1 MKKIIALVLSMILCV
16 SMMVPAVALDLG
28 GLLGGGSSEEGGE
41 GGGIDIGTILNSDI
55 VQSLLANEGV
65 MDVTAIVL
73 QIVGMMNK
81 ETLEEMTKE
90 QAENMLQTL
99 VEELGWQLSAITGNK
114 DLIITYDPLKVM
126 GNLFDFDEEQLTQK
140 DDEEEDNEDSEHPDE
155 LVIGMGDVDGDGRV
169 TASDARLILRA
180 AAQIVTLTM
189 EQEALADVDND
200 GVVTALDARMVLRV
214 AAELETLDA

>member
-1 MKKIIALVLSMILCV
+1 MKKIIALVLSMLLCV

-28 GLLGGGSSEEGGE
+28 GLLGGGSSEDGGE

-73 QIVGMMNK
+73 QIVGMMNQ
-81 ETLEEMTKE
+81 ETLEEMGKE
-90 QAENMLQTL
+90 QVENMLQTMID
-99 VEELGWQLSAITGNK
+99 ELGWQLSAITGNK

-126 GNLFDFDEEQLTQK
+126 GNLFNFDEEQLTQK
-140 DDEEEDNEDSEHPDE
+140 DDEEEDEESDHPDE

-180 AAQIVTLTM
+180 AAQLVTLTM

-200 GVVTALDARMVLRV
+200 GEVTALDARIVLRV

>member
-1 MKKIIALVLSMILCV
+1 MKKIIALVLSLLLCV
-16 SMMVPAVALDLG
+16 SMMVPAMALDLG
-28 GLLGGGSSEEGGE
+28 GLLGGGSSEEGE

-73 QIVGMMNK
+73 QIVGMMNQ
-81 ETLEEMTKE
+81 ETLEEMGKE
-90 QAENMLQTL
+90 QFENMVQTL
-99 VEELGWQLSAITGNK
+99 IEELGWQLSAITGNK
-114 DLIITYDPLKVM
+114 DLIITYDPLKVA

-140 DDEEEDNEDSEHPDE
+140 DDEEDDEESDHPDE

-180 AAQIVTLTM
+180 AAQLVTLTM

-200 GVVTALDARMVLRV
+200 GEVTALDARIVLRV

>member
-1 MKKIIALVLSMILCV
+1 MKKIIALVLSMLLCV
-16 SMMVPAVALDLG
+16 SMMVPAMALDLG
-28 GLLGGGSSEEGGE
+28 GLLGGGSSEDGGE

-73 QIVGMMNK
+73 QIVGMMNQ
-81 ETLEEMTKE
+81 ETLEEMGKE
-90 QAENMLQTL
+90 QFENMVQTL
-99 VEELGWQLSAITGNK
+99 IEELGWQLSAITGNK
-114 DLIITYDPLKVM
+114 DLIITYDPLKVA

-140 DDEEEDNEDSEHPDE
+140 DDDDEESDHPDE
-155 LVIGMGDVDGDGRV
+155 LVIGMGDVDGDGKV
-169 TASDARLILRA
+169 SASDARLILRA
-180 AAQIVTLTM
+180 AAQLVTLTM

-200 GVVTALDARMVLRV
+200 GAVTALDARIVLRV

>member
-1 MKKIIALVLSMILCV
+1 MKKIIALVLSMLLCV
-16 SMMVPAVALDLG
+16 SMMVPAMALDLG
-28 GLLGGGSSEEGGE
+28 GLLGGGSSEEGE

-73 QIVGMMNK
+73 QIVGMMNQ
-81 ETLEEMTKE
+81 ETLEEMGKE
-90 QAENMLQTL
+90 QFENMVQTL
-99 VEELGWQLSAITGNK
+99 IEELGWQLSAITGNK
-114 DLIITYDPLKVM
+114 DLIITYDPLKVA

-140 DDEEEDNEDSEHPDE
+140 DDEDEESDHPDE
-155 LVIGMGDVDGDGRV
+155 LVIGMGDVDGDGKV
-169 TASDARLILRA
+169 SASDARLILRA
-180 AAQIVTLTM
+180 AAQLVTLTM

-200 GVVTALDARMVLRV
+200 GAVTALDARIVLRV

>member
-16 SMMVPAVALDLG
+16 SMMVPALALDLG
-28 GLLGGGSSEEGGE
+28 GLLGGGSSEEGG
-41 GGGIDIGTILNSDI
+41 GLDIGTILNSDI

-73 QIVGMMNK
+73 QIVGMMNQ
-81 ETLEEMTKE
+81 ETLEEMGKE
-90 QAENMLQTL
+90 QVENMLQTL
-99 VEELGWQLSAITGNK
+99 IEELGWQLSAITGNK

-126 GNLFDFDEEQLTQK
+126 GNLFDFDEEQLTK
-140 DDEEEDNEDSEHPDE
+140 KEDDEDNDEESDHPDE

-180 AAQIVTLTM
+180 AAQLVTLTM

-200 GVVTALDARMVLRV
+200 GAVTALDARIVLRV

>member
-28 GLLGGGSSEEGGE
+28 GLLGGGSSEEGGSL
-41 GGGIDIGTILNSDI
+41 DIGTILNSDI
-55 VQSLLANEGV
+55 VQSLLSNEGI

-73 QIVGMMNK
+73 QIVATMNE
-81 ETLEEMTKE
+81 ETLAEMGKE
-90 QAENMLQTL
+90 QVENMLQTI
-99 VEELGWQLSAITGNK
+99 VDELGWQLSTITGNK
-114 DLIITYDPLKVM
+114 DLVINYDPLKVM

-140 DDEEEDNEDSEHPDE
+140 DPEDEPEHPDE
-155 LVIGMGDVDGDGRV
+155 MVIGMGDVDGDGRV

-189 EQEALADVDND
+189 EQEANADVDND
-200 GVVTALDARMVLRV
+200 GKVTAFDARIVLRV
-214 AAELETLDA
+214 SAGLETLEA